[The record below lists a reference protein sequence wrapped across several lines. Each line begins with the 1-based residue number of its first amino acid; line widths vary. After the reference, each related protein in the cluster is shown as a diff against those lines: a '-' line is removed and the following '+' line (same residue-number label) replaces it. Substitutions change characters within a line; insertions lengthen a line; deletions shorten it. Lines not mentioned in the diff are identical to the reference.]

1 MEALLNSG
9 PVYGWQSVVYIHNP
23 AYKEEGKGEKN
34 CNMKCRGNR
43 QRAAA
48 AAMRE
53 ELARSHVNQGQS

>member
-1 MEALLNSG
+1 MDG
-9 PVYGWQSVVYIHNP
+9 VYITP
-23 AYKEEGKGEKN
+23 LIKKEREKN
-34 CNMKCRGNR
+34 CSMKCRGGR